1 MLGILT
7 AAAISFL
14 ADRERKR
21 VVAVFEVL
29 GRIIFGVI
37 RIVMWAAP
45 LGAFG
50 GMAYT
55 VAVFGSA
62 SLAASAC

>member
-1 MLGILT
+1 M
-7 AAAISFL
+7 
-14 ADRERKR
+14 
-21 VVAVFEVL
+21 FEVL

-37 RIVMWAAP
+37 RIVMWVAP

-62 SLAASAC
+62 SLATSAC